1 MIEYTEYTKMLIGL
15 IAIVNPIGTVPI
27 FISLTTGLNNA
38 ERNVIARTTT
48 YAVFLILM
56 SALLLG
62 EFILEFFGI
71 TISSFRVAGGILIL
85 LMAISM
91 MHAKT
96 NNGIKRTDE
105 EALESEQ
112 MKSIA
117 VVPLAIPLLA
127 GPGAISTVIL
137 YAHRE
142 PGLLHYLL
150 IGGVILIVCALLF
163 FAFRSVKYISR
174 YLSQTAVNVFARIM
188 GLVLAAIAIE
198 IIAGGLKGLF
208 PDLLGV

>member
-15 IAIVNPIGTVPI
+15 IAVINPIGAVPI
-27 FISLTTGLNNA
+27 FLSLTTGMKDA
-38 ERNVIARTTT
+38 ERKKISRTTT
-48 YAVFLILM
+48 YAVFLILIA
-56 SALLLG
+56 SLLLG
-62 EFILEFFGI
+62 EAILDFFGI

-96 NNGIKRTDE
+96 DGIKRTDE
-105 EALESEQ
+105 EAQESEHL
-112 MKSIA
+112 KSIA

-137 YAHRE
+137 YAHRDTTI
-142 PGLLHYLL
+142 LHYVMIAL
-150 IGGVILIVCALLF
+150 VIFIVCFLLF
-163 FAFRSVKYISR
+163 LAFRAVKYISR
-174 YLSQTAVNVFARIM
+174 YLTQTAVNVFARLM

-198 IIAGGLKGLF
+198 ILANGLRGLF
-208 PDLLGV
+208 PDLA

>member
-142 PGLLHYLL
+142 TGLLHYFL

>member
-48 YAVFLILM
+48 YAVFLILI

>member
-56 SALLLG
+56 AALLLG
-62 EFILEFFGI
+62 EFILDFFGI

-127 GPGAISTVIL
+127 GAGAISTVIL

-142 PGLLHYLL
+142 PGLLHYFL
-150 IGGVILIVCALLF
+150 IGGVIFIVCALLF
-163 FAFRSVKYISR
+163 LAFRSVKYISR

>member
-15 IAIVNPIGTVPI
+15 IAIVNPIGPVPI
-27 FISLTTGLNNA
+27 FISLTTSLNDA
-38 ERNVIARTTT
+38 QRNVIARTTT

-62 EFILEFFGI
+62 EFILDFFGI

-188 GLVLAAIAIE
+188 GLILAAIAIE

>member
-15 IAIVNPIGTVPI
+15 IAVINPIGAVPI
-27 FISLTTGLNNA
+27 FLSLTSSMKDS
-38 ERNVIARTTT
+38 ERKKISRTAT
-48 YAVFLILM
+48 YAVFLILIA
-56 SALLLG
+56 SLLLG
-62 EFILEFFGI
+62 EAILDFFGI

-96 NNGIKRTDE
+96 DGIKRTDE
-105 EALESEQ
+105 EAQESEHL
-112 MKSIA
+112 KSIA

-137 YAHRE
+137 YAHRDTTI
-142 PGLLHYLL
+142 LHYVMIAL
-150 IGGVILIVCALLF
+150 VIFVVCFLLF
-163 FAFRSVKYISR
+163 LAFRSVKYISR
-174 YLSQTAVNVFARIM
+174 YLTQTAVNVFARLM

-198 IIAGGLKGLF
+198 ILANGLRGLF
-208 PDLLGV
+208 PDLA